1 MRLQMDNLGALFA
14 EIEHVLYVLY
24 DAIQDTVIHEPFY
37 FDGCFF
43 SSKGVS
49 VFILVLAIGKSEEPR
64 LNSILYSSTIVST
77 V

>member
-43 SSKGVS
+43 SSKDVS
-49 VFILVLAIGKSEEPR
+49 VFILVQAIGKSEEPR
-64 LNSILYSSTIVST
+64 LNSIL
-77 V
+77 